1 MSNVVEEMMSYYTGD
16 DMNDEALEHYGTK
29 FHSGRYPYGSGEDPY
44 QHGGDFLSRVE
55 SLRKSG
61 WKETAENVKKE
72 FDLTL
77 EEYRNE
83 KAWATFTRREL
94 NVSRAKSLTE
104 QGKGPSEIGR
114 EMGVSESTVRSWLN
128 PKTEDNMMQAKKTAE
143 FLKSQVDSKGMIDV
157 GVNVEK
163 DLNVSRTKLDQALYA
178 LESEGYVIHKGRVEQ
193 VTNRGNWTTQM
204 VLCPPGT
211 PWKEIYNTDK
221 INILN
226 DYISHDNGE
235 TFDTYQYPKSLD
247 SKRLMVRYRDDVDSD
262 GISGIEKDGII
273 ELRRN
278 VADLSLGE
286 QKYSQVRILVDDT
299 HYLKGMAVYSDNL
312 PDGVDI
318 VFNTNKTKDVPALG
332 PKNNTVLKP
341 IKRDAEGNPEENPFG
356 STIKKNGQ
364 SYYDDPVTGERKMSL
379 INKKSEQG
387 DWSDWQDALPSQF
400 LSKQSKFLAKKQLDL
415 AKADKYDEFD
425 KICAL
430 ENPTIKKH
438 LLKSFADDCDG
449 AAVNLKAAALPGQK
463 YHVIIPINTL
473 KDTEVYAPR
482 YEDGTK
488 LALIRYPHGGTFE
501 IPVLTVNNKNKLANK
516 ILGKDVEDA
525 VGITA
530 KVAEQLSGA
539 DFDGDTVMCI
549 PTDDKAGKVKISRR
563 DQLKGLIGFDPKTA
577 YPYEEGMKVMTSKD
591 TQMQMGIVS
600 NLITDMTLSGGAT
613 DDEIARA
620 VRHSMVVIDAEKHK
634 LNYKKSEIDNGIEA
648 LKNKYQKTIDPETGE
663 VIPGKHGASTII
675 SRAKSV
681 EKVDKRR
688 GSAVIDPETGKQSY
702 KLANVDDLYYV
713 DSNYDKKTKIK
724 TVTMTNGKKIS
735 FDMSDDEAREK
746 YDPVRTIDK
755 DTGEVRYT
763 NKAGDISYRVNKRTQ
778 DSTKMAEVDDA
789 YDLVSADKH
798 PMEIIYAD
806 YANSMK
812 ALANNA
818 RKEMMST
825 GRLEYDANAKKTYA
839 AEVDSLNAKLNVALS
854 NSVKERQAQRLANA
868 EVKKKQQENPDM
880 TKKDVKKASQQ
891 AIEKYRHE
899 VGSIS
904 RRERNIKITDRE
916 WEAIQAGAIHES
928 TLVKILNNADVDD
941 LRQRATPRAS
951 SSLSQ
956 ATINRIKSMSASNY
970 SIAQIADKLNLPTST
985 VANQLKGKNK

>member
-1 MSNVVEEMMSYYTGD
+1 MSKVVEEMMSYYTGAETD
-16 DMNDEALEHYGTK
+16 TDESALEHYGTK
-29 FHSGRYPYGSGEDPY
+29 FHSGRYPYGSGDDPY

-55 SLRKSG
+55 ALKKTG

-83 KAWATFTRREL
+83 KAWSNFTRREL
-94 NVSRAKSLTE
+94 NVSRAKSLKD
-104 QGKGPSEIGR
+104 QGMGNSEIGR
-114 EMGVSESTVRSWLN
+114 EMGVPESTVRSWLN
-128 PKTEDNMMQAKKTAE
+128 PKSEDNMMAAKRTAD
-143 FLKSQVDSKGMIDV
+143 FLKEQVDSRGMIDV
-157 GVNVEK
+157 GSNVEIG
-163 DLNVSRTKLDQALYA
+163 LNVSRTKLDQALYA

-193 VTNRGNWTTQM
+193 VTNKGNWTTQM

-211 PWKEIYNTDK
+211 PWKEIWNFDK
-221 INILN
+221 INTLD
-226 DYISHDNGE
+226 DYVSHDNGE

-247 SKRLMVRYRDDVDSD
+247 SKRLMVRYKDDVDSN

-299 HYLKGMAVYSDNL
+299 HYLKGMAVYSDDM

-318 VFNTNKTKDVPALG
+318 VFNTNKSKDVPALG

-341 IKRDAEGNPEENPFG
+341 IKRDADGNPEENPFG
-356 STIKKNGQ
+356 STIKQNGQ
-364 SYYDDPVTGERKMSL
+364 SYYIDKNGERQMSL

-387 DWSDWQDALPSQF
+387 DWSEWQDALPSQF
-400 LSKQSKFLAKKQLDL
+400 LSKQSKFMAKKQLDL
-415 AKADKYDEFD
+415 AAADKLDEYET
-425 KICAL
+425 ICAL

-488 LALIRYPHGGTFE
+488 LALVRYPHGGTFE
-501 IPVLTVNNKNKLANK
+501 IPVLTVNNKNKLGK
-516 ILGKDVEDA
+516 SILGTDIDDA

-549 PTDDKAGKVKISRR
+549 PTDDRAGKVKISRR
-563 DQLKGLIGFDPKTA
+563 SPLKGLVGFDPKTE
-577 YPYEEGMKVMTSKD
+577 YPYEEGMKVMNSKG
-591 TQMQMGIVS
+591 TQMQMGIIS

-613 DDEIARA
+613 DDELARA

-634 LNYKKSEIDNGIEA
+634 LNYKKSEVDNGISA
-648 LKNKYQKTIDPETGE
+648 LIKKYQRSINPETGE
-663 VIPGKHGASTII
+663 VKVGGASTII
-675 SRAKSV
+675 SKAKSQ
-681 EKVDKRR
+681 ERVDKRR
-688 GSAVIDPETGKQSY
+688 GSPVIDPETGKQTY
-702 KLANVDDLYYV
+702 KLANPDDLYYV
-713 DSNYDKKTKIK
+713 DSKYDKKTKKK
-724 TVTMTNGKKIS
+724 TVTMANGKKIT
-735 FDMSDDEAREK
+735 FDMNDDEAREK

-755 DTGEVRYT
+755 DTGEAIYT
-763 NKAGDISYRVNKRTQ
+763 NKAGDITYRTLKRQ
-778 DSTKMAEVDDA
+778 QMSTKMAEADDA
-789 YDLVSADKH
+789 YELVSAYRH

-812 ALANNA
+812 SLANQA
-818 RKEMMST
+818 RKEMMAT
-825 GRLEYDANAKKTYA
+825 GKLKYDPAAKNTYE
-839 AEVDSLNAKLNVALS
+839 AEVASLNTKLNTALL
-854 NSVKERQAQRLANA
+854 NTTRERQAQRLANA
-868 EVKKKQQENPDM
+868 AVKKKIQENEGIENKDI
-880 TKKDVKKASQQ
+880 KKYSQQ
-891 AIEKYRHE
+891 ALSKYRDE
-899 VGSIS
+899 VGSIK
-904 RRERNIKITDRE
+904 RKDRNIKITDRE

-928 TLVKILNNADVDD
+928 TLVKILNNADIDD
-941 LRQRATPRAS
+941 LRQRATPRATTN
-951 SSLSQ
+951 LNQ
-956 ATINRIKSMSASNY
+956 AKINRIKSMSASNY
-970 SIAQIADKLNLPTST
+970 TIAQIAEKLNLPTST
-985 VANQLKGKNK
+985 VSKYLKGAND

>member
-1 MSNVVEEMMSYYTGD
+1 MSQVVEEMLSYYTGTD
-16 DMNDEALEHYGTK
+16 TGEALEHYGTK
-29 FHSGRYPYGSGEDPY
+29 FHSGRYPYGSGEDPH
-44 QHGGDFLSRVE
+44 QHGGDFLARVE
-55 SLRKSG
+55 ALRKNG

-72 FDLTL
+72 FGLTL

-83 KAWATFTRREL
+83 KSWASFTRREL
-94 NVSRAKSLTE
+94 NVSRAKSLTA

-143 FLKSQVDSKGMIDV
+143 FLKGQVDSRGMIDV
-157 GVNVEK
+157 GVNVEQN
-163 DLNVSRTKLDQALYA
+163 LNVSRTKLDQALYA
-178 LESEGYVIHKGRVEQ
+178 LEAEGYVIHKGRVEQ

-221 INILN
+221 INILD

-247 SKRLMVRYRDDVDSD
+247 SKRLKVRYRDDVDSD

-299 HYLKGMAVYSDNL
+299 HYLKGMAVYSDDL

-318 VFNTNKTKDVPALG
+318 VFNTNKSKDVPALG

-387 DWSDWQDALPSQF
+387 DWSEWQDSLPSQF
-400 LSKQSKFLAKKQLDL
+400 LSKQSKFMAKKQLDL
-415 AKADKYDEFD
+415 ATADKMDEFES
-425 KICAL
+425 ICSI

-438 LLKSFADDCDG
+438 FLKTFADDCDG

-488 LALIRYPHGGTFE
+488 LALVRYPHGGTFE
-501 IPVLTVNNKNKLANK
+501 IPVLTVNNKNKLGKK
-516 ILGKDVEDA
+516 ILGNDVDDA

-549 PTDDKAGKVKISRR
+549 PTDDRAGKVKISRR
-563 DQLKGLIGFDPKTA
+563 EPLKGLVGFDPKTE
-577 YPYEEGMKVMTSKD
+577 YPYEEGMKIMNSKG
-591 TQMQMGIVS
+591 TQMEMGKIS
-600 NLITDMTLSGGAT
+600 NLITDMTLSGGAS
-613 DDEIARA
+613 DDELARA

-634 LNYKKSEIDNGIEA
+634 LNYKKSEIDNGIDA
-648 LKNKYQKTIDPETGE
+648 LKKKYQRTIDPETGE
-663 VIPGKHGASTII
+663 VKIGGASTII
-675 SRAKSV
+675 SKAKSP
-681 EKVDKRR
+681 ERVDKRR
-688 GSAVIDPETGKQSY
+688 GSAVIDPETGEQTY

-713 DSNYDKKTKIK
+713 DSKYDKKTKVK
-724 TVTMTNGKKIS
+724 TVTMANGKKVS
-735 FDMSDDEAREK
+735 FDMSDDAAREK
-746 YDPVRTIDK
+746 YDPVRKIDK
-755 DTGEVRYT
+755 DTGEVTYT
-763 NKAGDISYRVNKRTQ
+763 NKAGDITYRTKTRTQ
-778 DSTKMAEVDDA
+778 DSTKMAEAKDA
-789 YDLVSADKH
+789 YELVSAYKH
-798 PMEIIYAD
+798 PMEVIYAD
-806 YANSMK
+806 YANNMK
-812 ALANNA
+812 SLANRA
-818 RKEMMST
+818 RKEMMAT
-825 GRLEYDANAKKTYA
+825 GRLEYDSNAKKIYA
-839 AEVDSLNAKLNVALS
+839 AEVDSLNSKLNKALA
-854 NSVKERQAQRLANA
+854 NTVRERQAQRLANA
-868 EVKKKQQENPDM
+868 EVKRKQKENENLEAKEIKKL
-880 TKKDVKKASQQ
+880 SQQ
-891 AIEKYRHE
+891 ALSKYREE

-904 RRERNIKITDRE
+904 RKDRNIKITDRE
-916 WEAIQAGAIHES
+916 WEAIQSGAIHES
-928 TLVKILNNADVDD
+928 TLIKILNNADADD
-941 LRQRATPRAS
+941 LRQRATPRTS
-951 SSLSQ
+951 TTLNQ
-956 ATINRIKSMSASNY
+956 AKINRIKSMSSSNY
-970 SIAQIADKLNLPTST
+970 TIAQIAEKLNLPAST
-985 VANQLKGKNK
+985 VSKYLKGANS

>member
-1 MSNVVEEMMSYYTGD
+1 MSQVVEEMMSYYTGAD
-16 DMNDEALEHYGTK
+16 NDEALEHYGTK

-55 SLRKSG
+55 ALRKGG

-72 FDLTL
+72 FGLTL
-77 EEYRNE
+77 EDYRNE

-128 PKTEDNMMQAKKTAE
+128 PKTEDNMMQAKKTAD
-143 FLKSQVDSKGMIDV
+143 FLKKQVDEKGMIDV
-157 GVNVEK
+157 GVNVEL
-163 DLNVSRTKLDQALYA
+163 DLGVSRTKLDQALYA
-178 LESEGYVIHKGRVEQ
+178 LESEGYKIHKGRVEQ

-204 VLCPPGT
+204 VLCQPDT
-211 PWKEIYNTDK
+211 PWSDIYNKPDK
-221 INILN
+221 IHTLN
-226 DYISHDNGE
+226 DYVSHDNGE

-247 SKRLMVRYRDDVDSD
+247 SKRLMIRYKDDVDSD

-318 VFNTNKTKDVPALG
+318 VFNTNKSKDVPALG

-400 LSKQSKFLAKKQLDL
+400 LSKQSKALAKKQLDL

-425 KICAL
+425 KICEL

-488 LALIRYPHGGTFE
+488 LALVRYPHGGTFE

-549 PTDDKAGKVKISRR
+549 PTDDRAGKVKISRR
-563 DQLKGLIGFDPKTA
+563 DQLKGLVGFDPKTA

-613 DDEIARA
+613 DAELARA

-634 LNYKKSEIDNGIEA
+634 LNYKKSEVDNGIEA
-648 LKNKYQKTIDPETGE
+648 LKAKYQKTIDPETGE

-688 GSAVIDPETGKQSY
+688 GSAVIDPETGEQTY
-702 KLANVDDLYYV
+702 KKANADDLYYV

-724 TVTMTNGKKIS
+724 TVTMSNGKKVS

-746 YDPVRTIDK
+746 YDPVRKIDK
-755 DTGEVRYT
+755 DTGEVTYT
-763 NKAGDISYRVNKRTQ
+763 NKAGDITYRTKIRTQ
-778 DSTKMAEVDDA
+778 DSTKMAEAKDA
-789 YDLVSADKH
+789 YELVSAYRH
-798 PMEIIYAD
+798 PMELIYAD

-812 ALANNA
+812 TLANTA

-839 AEVDSLNAKLNVALS
+839 KEVDSLNTKLNNALS

-868 EVKKKQQENPDM
+868 EVKKKQQENPDL
-880 TKKDVKKASQQ
+880 TKKDIKKLSQQ
-891 AIEKYRHE
+891 AIEKYRNE
-899 VGSIS
+899 VGAIS
-904 RRERNIKITDRE
+904 RKDRNINITDKE

-928 TLVKILNNADVDD
+928 TLVKILNNADVDE
-941 LRQRATPRAS
+941 LRQRATPRAT

-956 ATINRIKSMSASNY
+956 ATINRINSMSASNY
-970 SIAQIADKLNLPTST
+970 TIAQIADKLNLPAST

>member
-1 MSNVVEEMMSYYTGD
+1 MSKVVEEMMSYYTGAD
-16 DMNDEALEHYGTK
+16 SDSEALEHYGTK

-55 SLRKSG
+55 ALRKDG

-72 FDLTL
+72 FGLTL

-83 KAWATFTRREL
+83 KAWANFTRREL
-94 NVSRAKSLTE
+94 NVSRAKSLKD
-104 QGKGPSEIGR
+104 QGMGPSEIGR
-114 EMGVSESTVRSWLN
+114 EMGVTESTVRSWLN
-128 PKTEDNMMQAKKTAE
+128 PKSEDNMMAAKKTAE
-143 FLKSQVDSKGMIDV
+143 FLKKQVDEKGMIDV
-157 GVNVEK
+157 GTNVEI

-178 LESEGYVIHKGRVEQ
+178 LESEGYVVHKGRVEQ

-211 PWKEIYNTDK
+211 PWKEIYNFDK
-221 INILN
+221 IHTLN

-247 SKRLMVRYRDDVDSD
+247 SKRLMVRYRDDLDAD

-318 VFNTNKTKDVPALG
+318 VFNTNKSKDVPALG
-332 PKNNTVLKP
+332 PNKNNSVLKP
-341 IKRDAEGNPEENPFG
+341 IKRDADGNPEENPFG

-364 SYYDDPVTGERKMSL
+364 SYYFDENGERQMSL

-400 LSKQSKFLAKKQLDL
+400 LSKQSKFMAKKQLDL
-415 AKADKYDEFD
+415 AAADKMDEYES
-425 KICAL
+425 ICAL

-473 KDTEVYAPR
+473 KDTEIYAPR
-482 YEDGTK
+482 YENGTK
-488 LALIRYPHGGTFE
+488 LALVRYPHGGTFE
-501 IPVLTVNNKNKLANK
+501 IPVLTVNNKNKLGK
-516 ILGKDVEDA
+516 SILGTDIDDA

-549 PTDDKAGKVKISRR
+549 PTDDRAGKVKISRR
-563 DQLKGLIGFDPKTA
+563 EPLKKLVGFDPKTE
-577 YPYEEGMKVMTSKD
+577 YPYEEGMKVMDSKG
-591 TQMQMGIVS
+591 TQMQMGIIS

-613 DDEIARA
+613 DDELARA

-634 LNYKKSEIDNGIEA
+634 LNYKKSEIDNGISA
-648 LKNKYQKTIDPETGE
+648 LVQKYQRTINPETGE
-663 VIPGKHGASTII
+663 IKVGGASTII
-675 SRAKSV
+675 SKAKSQ
-681 EKVDKRR
+681 ERVDKRR
-688 GSAVIDPETGKQSY
+688 GSPVIDPETGKQTY
-702 KLANVDDLYYV
+702 KLANADDLYYV
-713 DSNYDKKTKIK
+713 DSSYNKKTKTK
-724 TVTMTNGKKIS
+724 TVTMDNGKKVT
-735 FDMSDDEAREK
+735 FDMTDDEAREK

-755 DTGEVRYT
+755 ETGTVTYT
-763 NKAGDISYRVNKRTQ
+763 NKAGDITYRTLTRQ
-778 DSTKMAEVDDA
+778 QISTKMAEADDA
-789 YDLVSADKH
+789 YELVSAYRH

-812 ALANNA
+812 ALANQA
-818 RKEMMST
+818 RKEMMAT
-825 GRLEYDANAKKTYA
+825 GKLEYDPVAKNTYK
-839 AEVDSLNAKLNVALS
+839 AEVESLNTKLNDALK

-868 EVKKKQQENPDM
+868 EVKKKKAENENLENKEI
-880 TKKDVKKASQQ
+880 KKLSQQ
-891 AIEKYRHE
+891 ALSKYRDE

-904 RRERNIKITDRE
+904 RRDRNIDITDRE

-928 TLVKILNNADVDD
+928 TLVKILNNTDVDT
-941 LRQRATPRAS
+941 LRQRATPRATTT
-951 SSLSQ
+951 LNQ
-956 ATINRIKSMSASNY
+956 AKINRIQSMSASNY
-970 SIAQIADKLNLPTST
+970 TVAQIAEKLNLPAST
-985 VANQLKGKNK
+985 VSKYLKGANN

>member
-1 MSNVVEEMMSYYTGD
+1 MNQVVEEMMSHYTGAD
-16 DMNDEALEHYGTK
+16 IDNLDEALEHYGTK

-55 SLRKSG
+55 SLRKEG

-72 FDLTL
+72 FGLTL

-83 KAWATFTRREL
+83 KAWANFTRREL
-94 NVSRAKSLTE
+94 NVSRAKSLQD

-128 PKTEDNMMQAKKTAE
+128 PKSEDNMMAAKRTAD
-143 FLKSQVDSKGMIDV
+143 FLKEQVDTKGMIDV
-157 GVNVEK
+157 GINVEK
-163 DLNVSRTKLDQALYA
+163 NLNVSRTKLDQAIYA
-178 LESEGYVIHKGRVEQ
+178 LESEGYVVHKGRVEQ

-211 PWKEIYNTDK
+211 PWKEIWNFDQIHTLD
-221 INILN
+221 
-226 DYISHDNGE
+226 DYVSHDNGE

-247 SKRLMVRYRDDVDSD
+247 SKRLMVRYKDDIGSD

-278 VADLSLGE
+278 VPDLSLGE

-299 HYLKGMAVYSDNL
+299 HYLKGMAVYSDDL

-318 VFNTNKTKDVPALG
+318 VFNTNKSRDIPALG

-364 SYYDDPVTGERKMSL
+364 SYYEDPVTGERKMSL

-387 DWSDWQDALPSQF
+387 DWSEWQDSLPSQF
-400 LSKQSKFLAKKQLDL
+400 LSKQSKALAQKQLDL
-415 AKADKYDEFD
+415 AKADRMDEFQS
-425 KICAL
+425 IMEI

-438 LLKSFADDCDG
+438 FLKSFADDCDG

-488 LALIRYPHGGTFE
+488 LALVRYPHGGTFE

-516 ILGKDVEDA
+516 ILGKDVQDA

-530 KVAEQLSGA
+530 AVAERLSGA

-549 PTDDKAGKVKISRR
+549 PTDDRAGKVRISRR
-563 DQLKGLIGFDPKTA
+563 DQLKGLVGFDPKTE
-577 YPYEEGMKVMTSKD
+577 YPYEEGMKVMNSKG
-591 TQMQMGIVS
+591 TQMQMGIIS

-613 DDEIARA
+613 DDELARA

-634 LNYKKSEIDNGIEA
+634 LNYKKSEIDNGIAA
-648 LKNKYQKTIDPETGE
+648 LVKKYQRSIDPETGE
-663 VIPGKHGASTII
+663 IKTGGASTII
-675 SRAKSV
+675 SKAKSV
-681 EKVDKRR
+681 AKVDKRR
-688 GSAVIDPETGKQSY
+688 GSAVIDPETGEQTY
-702 KLANVDDLYYV
+702 KLANADDLYYV
-713 DSNYDKKTKIK
+713 KAKYDKKTKMK
-724 TVTMTNGKKIS
+724 TVTMENGKKIT

-755 DTGEVRYT
+755 DTGEVKYT
-763 NKAGDISYRVNKRTQ
+763 NKAGDITYRTEKRKQ
-778 DSTKMAEVDDA
+778 DSTKMAEAKDA
-789 YDLVSADKH
+789 NELVSAHRH
-798 PMEIIYAD
+798 PMELIYAD

-812 ALANNA
+812 SLANTA
-818 RKEMMST
+818 RKEMMAT
-825 GRLEYDANAKKTYA
+825 GNLKYDANAKKTYQ
-839 AEVDSLNAKLNVALS
+839 AEVDSLNTKLNTALA
-854 NSVKERQAQRLANA
+854 NTVRERQAQRLANA
-868 EVKKKQQENPDM
+868 EVKKKMQDNENLE
-880 TKKDVKKASQQ
+880 KKEIKKLSQQ
-891 AIEKYRHE
+891 ALSKYRDE

-904 RRERNIKITDRE
+904 RKDRNIKITDRE
-916 WEAIQAGAIHES
+916 WEAIQAGAVHES
-928 TLVKILNNADVDD
+928 TLVKILNNADADE
-941 LRQRATPRAS
+941 LRQRATPRATTT
-951 SSLSQ
+951 LSQ
-956 ATINRIKSMSASNY
+956 AKINRIKAMSSSNY
-970 SIAQIADKLNLPTST
+970 TLKQIAKQLNIPEST
-985 VANQLKGKNK
+985 VANYLKGAKN